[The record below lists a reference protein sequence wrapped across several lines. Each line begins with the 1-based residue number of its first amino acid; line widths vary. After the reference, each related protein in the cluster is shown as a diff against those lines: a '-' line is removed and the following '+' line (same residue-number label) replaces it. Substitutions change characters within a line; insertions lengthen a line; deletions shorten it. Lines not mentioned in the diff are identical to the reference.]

1 MEHYYKGDKVE
12 VTAEV
17 GDNRQYKGRHGTV
30 VSDAAIPGMDGY
42 YYVCLEICHIF
53 IHGDMLKLIDRAP
66 AGGGASGAP

>member
-12 VTAEV
+12 VTAEI

-30 VSDAAIPGMDGY
+30 VSDGVIPGNDGY
-42 YYVCLEICHIF
+42 YYVRLEICHIF
-53 IHGDMLKLIDRAP
+53 IHGDMLKLIERAP